1 MLLVLLV
8 LLICSAYL
16 QLELRL
22 NKNIFFMYIYMSQL
36 FPPPSYSSC
45 EREPSKSY
53 SSSAL
58 THSRVNN
65 KRLN

>member
-36 FPPPSYSSC
+36 FPPLATPLANESLA
-45 EREPSKSY
+45 R
-53 SSSAL
+53 ATVHQL
-58 THSRVNN
+58 
-65 KRLN
+65 